1 MNSASN
7 SNDHVEVSFLVIADA
22 RRLDIIGYVVLAH
35 EQVKVPLLA
44 SMPLQILKVEVTFD
58 RVMEMVYQN

>member
-1 MNSASN
+1 
-7 SNDHVEVSFLVIADA
+7 VEVSFLVIADA

-44 SMPLQILKVEVTFD
+44 SMPLHILEVEVTFD
-58 RVMEMVYQN
+58 RVMKMVY